1 MPKQQLDGAQIG
13 AGLKEM
19 DGKGV
24 AQRVRRDRLDEVRPV
39 RTVRQASSTAEAV
52 IG

>member
-1 MPKQQLDGAQIG
+1 MPKQQLDGPQIG
-13 AGLKEM
+13 AGLEQM

-24 AQRVRRDRLDEVRPV
+24 AQRVRGDRLGDAG
-39 RTVRQASSTAEAV
+39 TVRQASSTAEAV